1 MRIRSVQ
8 YAQFSPKERG
18 RLALAANEREDLA
31 EIDRLF
37 RSCPEVTR
45 ILPDPT
51 FTAPLMAMQAE
62 VGRLLTQ
69 WVELSAMVILQG
81 LAANGMLVRDVI
93 EAGTANAAWRNMSA
107 LWRGI
112 EAGIQGFCAEAG
124 LTSDQ
129 LLALAGGRPQ
139 LVESAGRALHGTARA
154 DRECKKATWQRL
166 SQAWEVGNQ

>member
-1 MRIRSVQ
+1 
-8 YAQFSPKERG
+8 
-18 RLALAANEREDLA
+18 
-31 EIDRLF
+31 
-37 RSCPEVTR
+37 
-45 ILPDPT
+45 
-51 FTAPLMAMQAE
+51 
-62 VGRLLTQ
+62 
-69 WVELSAMVILQG
+69 VELSARVILQG
-81 LAANGMLVRDVI
+81 LAANGILVRDAI
-93 EAGTANAAWRNMSA
+93 EAGTTNAAWRNMSA
-107 LWRGI
+107 AWKGI